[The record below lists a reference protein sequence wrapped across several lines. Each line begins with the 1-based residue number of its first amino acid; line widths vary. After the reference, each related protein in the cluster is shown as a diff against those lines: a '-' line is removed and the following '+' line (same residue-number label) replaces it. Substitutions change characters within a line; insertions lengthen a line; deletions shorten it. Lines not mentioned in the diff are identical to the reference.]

1 MFREVVVV
9 LTKVENDG
17 KHDGEVRVVL
27 NLAKERMSSFKNST
41 RNLNQVRRKT
51 WLGREIVHGSCVDV
65 NGSR

>member
-27 NLAKERMSSFKNST
+27 NLAEEYISSFENST
-41 RNLNQVRRKT
+41 RDLNQIRQKT
-51 WLGREIVHGSCVDV
+51 WWGREIAHESCVDV